1 MILSFSLDELIGYED
16 GKKTIHIRYVSTKKK
31 KGQIIIILGAKRMAN
46 VTCRLWSFIFILG
59 VYRTTEHQSTLLY
72 RRRRRRRTPPPDC
85 TAH

>member
-1 MILSFSLDELIGYED
+1 MSVYVLDEE
-16 GKKTIHIRYVSTKKK
+16 KKRQT
-31 KGQIIIILGAKRMAN
+31 IIILVAKRMAN

-72 RRRRRRRTPPPDC
+72 RRRRRTPPPDC